1 MENNKSFT
9 DRIIEGLHKTLAEVE
24 ELQVQASLGKTE
36 AKQLISGFRDRFNDY
51 IQEAKVKFKDTSTII
66 QENSSKIKEHFDAI
80 EKIIN
85 TGVTDSMNSLGKQK
99 DSVSHL
105 ISDLENSVKDNKS
118 SAKIYND
125 INLEIEKFKLKLE
138 LIKMK
143 YNLDNHF

>member
-24 ELQVQASLGKTE
+24 DLQVQASLGKAE
-36 AKQLISGFRDRFNDY
+36 AKQLISKLKDNFHGY
-51 IQEAKVKFKDTSTII
+51 VHEAKVKFNDASTII
-66 QENSSKIKEHFDAI
+66 EENSAKIKEHFNEI

-85 TGVTDSMNSLGKQK
+85 TGVSDSLNTLGKQK
-99 DSVSHL
+99 ESVSHL
-105 ISDLENSVKDNKS
+105 ITDLEKSVKENKS

-138 LIKMK
+138 LIKLK